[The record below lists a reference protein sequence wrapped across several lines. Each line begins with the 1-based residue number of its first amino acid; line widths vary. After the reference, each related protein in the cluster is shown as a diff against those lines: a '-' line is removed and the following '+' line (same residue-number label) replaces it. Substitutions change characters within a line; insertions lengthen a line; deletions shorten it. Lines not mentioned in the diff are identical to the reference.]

1 MNSILKSCLLVLS
14 ACWACATTAQQLTNA
29 SGGTLVSATMTV
41 EYSIGEPI
49 IATLLAGN
57 EAATQGLLQPD
68 GSELDCATAL
78 LEAENDVFRMESGQ
92 NLLTFNPLANDAP
105 GLALTPPEIIA
116 APSPENGTLTNSGAT
131 DLVFQLTNLTFDGVD
146 SCRYRV
152 CLQACPTV
160 CDEARV
166 ILSRKSSS
174 YVITPNDDQFNAYFN
189 PVFEKNIVVGEA
201 ELTVFNRWGEIVF
214 LEKSPEPKWDGKD
227 PEGRPVP
234 QATYYY
240 NLKARLPDGTELP
253 PDLGTVTVL
262 R

>member
-1 MNSILKSCLLVLS
+1 MKISLFALGMLL
-14 ACWACATTAQQLTNA
+14 ACAATAQQLTNA
-29 SGGTLVSATMTV
+29 SGSTLVSATMTV

-49 IATLLAGN
+49 IATLLAGD

-68 GSELDCATAL
+68 GGELDCATVL
-78 LEAENDVFRMESGQ
+78 LQAEDDLFKIESGQ
-92 NLLTFNPLANDAP
+92 NLLTFNPLTNDAP
-105 GLALTPPEIIA
+105 GLALTPPEIVA
-116 APSPENGTLTNSGAT
+116 QPSPGNGTLTNSGET

-174 YVITPNDDQFNAYFN
+174 YVITPNDDQFNAWFN
-189 PVFEKNIVVGEA
+189 PVFEKNITVGEA
-201 ELTVFNRWGEIVF
+201 ELTVFNRWGEIIF
-214 LEKSPEPKWDGKD
+214 REKGPEPKWDGKD

-240 NLKARLPDGTELP
+240 SFKARLPDGTELP
-253 PDLGTVTVL
+253 PDLGTLTVL